1 MSGLELSRDIFLL
14 WLAFLKTQL
23 VLWHSFVVHSTIH
36 MDVCPHGW
44 GSDRQGTRVERNKS
58 GVVQDYT
65 CIPAIAAKDFCVVKP
80 CPELS
85 WVNLRNDWGQKEISC
100 LCGRGGNFSKGR
112 DEVINSCR
120 TQAAF
125 CLCNI
130 SWLCYD
136 SILIPVLC
144 FASWSHVL
152 CI

>member
-1 MSGLELSRDIFLL
+1 MEWYKTVLVFLL
-14 WLAFLKTQL
+14 LLPKT
-23 VLWHSFVVHSTIH
+23 
-36 MDVCPHGW
+36 
-44 GSDRQGTRVERNKS
+44 
-58 GVVQDYT
+58 
-65 CIPAIAAKDFCVVKP
+65 CVVKL

-85 WVNLRNDWGQKEISC
+85 WVNLRNYWRQKEISC
-100 LCGRGGNFSKGR
+100 LCGRGGNFSKG
-112 DEVINSCR
+112 EMKSLNSCR

-136 SILIPVLC
+136 SILIPFLC